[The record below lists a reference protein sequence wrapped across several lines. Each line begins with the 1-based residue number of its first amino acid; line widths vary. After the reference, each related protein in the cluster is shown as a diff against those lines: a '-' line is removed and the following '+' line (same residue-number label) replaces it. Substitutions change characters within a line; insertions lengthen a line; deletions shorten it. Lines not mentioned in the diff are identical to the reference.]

1 MAAILTYYLGVSTVG
16 LDTATEYEEMDDMSE
31 ERERVYAVEGMT
43 CNHCTAAVAEEV
55 GALPGVTA
63 VHVELD
69 SRRLTVRGERVEDE
83 AVAVAVAEAGY
94 RVRP

>member
-1 MAAILTYYLGVSTVG
+1 MN
-16 LDTATEYEEMDDMSE
+16 E

-63 VHVELD
+63 VHVELE
-69 SRRLTVRGERVEDE
+69 SRRLTVRGERVEDD
-83 AVAVAVAEAGY
+83 AVAVAVAVAGY